1 MSTSTLTYPRRRTA
15 VWGRVVDYIELT
27 KPRIA
32 VLELLTVLVGAGI
45 ACSGVPSDGWL
56 ILHLLG
62 GTALVAASA
71 SALNQWLERDTD
83 GLMRRTADRPLPAG
97 RLTPTEVVIFGA
109 ITGSAGLIWLLTL
122 VGPMTAALGL
132 LTWLLYVWIYTPLK
146 KRSSANT
153 FVGAVAG
160 ALPAMMGYAALA
172 PASDAAELRLLAAT
186 LFLLVFL
193 WQFPHFMAIAWLYRD
208 SYAAGGMKMLPVVDP
223 TGRRAGA
230 QAVLSAAAL
239 IPISLLPTLLM
250 RAGSVY
256 FLLALALS
264 VFQLLCAVSFAVR
277 MNDITARRLLRTSL
291 VYLPTLM
298 ALLLT
303 VPLVYPHL

>member
-264 VFQLLCAVSFAVR
+264 VFQLVCAVSFAVR

>member
-1 MSTSTLTYPRRRTA
+1 MLTYPRRRTA
-15 VWGRVVDYIELT
+15 IWGRVADYIELT

-32 VLELLTVLVGAGI
+32 ALELLTVLVGAGI

-71 SALNQWLERDTD
+71 SALNQWLERETD

-97 RLTPTEVVIFGA
+97 RLTPTEVIIFGA
-109 ITGSAGLIWLLTL
+109 ATGSVGLLWLLMQ
-122 VGPMTAALGL
+122 VGPVTAALGL
-132 LTWLLYVWIYTPLK
+132 LTWLLYVWVYTPLK
-146 KRSSANT
+146 TRLSANT

-172 PASDAAELRLLAAT
+172 PANDVVEHRLLAAM

-230 QAVLSAAAL
+230 QAVLSAAVL

-250 RAGSVY
+250 RAGSIY

-264 VFQLLCAVSFAVR
+264 LFQLACAVSFALQI
-277 MNDITARRLLRTSL
+277 NDVSARRLLRASL
-291 VYLPTLM
+291 IYLPGLL